1 MSSGEKAGMSSDPP
15 LKAAPSI
22 GRRPLSGNLQGALW
36 MIVSGAGYT
45 LHLALAKEITGDIH
59 PVFLA
64 FWRSFIAFSLAAPFI
79 LTGRVKLHTQRF
91 GALLVRSLIGSA
103 GFVFGLIA
111 IWPVFGLPLAEFN
124 ALSFT
129 RPLFVTLLAAILLR
143 ETVGVHRTTA
153 VIAGFFGVL
162 VMTLLPVLLGSG
174 GGADLNAGSI
184 FAILSSLCFAVTIVL
199 LKSLS
204 GVHSPLALLIWA
216 NFLSSILILPAA
228 LAVWTSPSPGE
239 WALIFAMAFFGV
251 VAQFCFIKG
260 MSIGDASFLSPMD
273 YLRLPMGATADW
285 IMIRAL
291 PGPFVWAGAGI
302 IVVSTLYI
310 TWREHVLNRKQPVL
324 PPKPV

>member
-1 MSSGEKAGMSSDPP
+1 MSSDPSP
-15 LKAAPSI
+15 TAGKPI

-45 LHLALAKEITGDIH
+45 LHLALAKEITADIH

-64 FWRSFIAFSLAAPFI
+64 FWRSFLAFLFAAPLI
-79 LTGRVKLHTQRF
+79 WLLKVKIHTARF
-91 GALLVRSLIGSA
+91 GALLTRSLIGSA

-111 IWPVFGLPLAEFN
+111 IWPVFELPLAEFN

-129 RPLFVTLLAAILLR
+129 RPLFVTLLAVFLLH
-143 ETVGVHRTTA
+143 ETVGVHRTSA

-162 VMTLLPVLLGSG
+162 VMTLVPALLGSEG
-174 GGADLNAGSI
+174 GTHFNIGSL
-184 FAILSSLCFAVTIVL
+184 FAILSSLCFAFTIVL
-199 LKSLS
+199 VKSLT

-216 NFLSSILILPAA
+216 NLLSSIFILPAA
-228 LAVWTSPSPGE
+228 LAVWASPSLAE
-239 WALIFAMAFFGV
+239 WGLIAAMAFFGV

-260 MSIGDASFLSPMD
+260 MSVGDASFLSPMD

-285 IMIRAL
+285 FMIRAL

-310 TWREHVLNRKQPVL
+310 TWREHVTNQKKPVL
-324 PPKPV
+324 PPKPF

>member
-1 MSSGEKAGMSSDPP
+1 
-15 LKAAPSI
+15 
-22 GRRPLSGNLQGALW
+22 

-64 FWRSFIAFSLAAPFI
+64 FWRSFLAFLFASPFI
-79 LTGRVKLHTQRF
+79 ALGMVKIHTARF
-91 GALLVRSLIGSA
+91 GSLVTRSLIGSS

-129 RPLFVTLLAAILLR
+129 RPLFVTLLAIFLLH
-143 ETVGVHRTTA
+143 EKVGVHRSTA
-153 VIAGFFGVL
+153 VIVGFGGVL
-162 VMTLLPVLLGSG
+162 VMTLVPALLGAE
-174 GGADLNAGSI
+174 GGAHFNVGSI
-184 FAILSSLCFAVTIVL
+184 FAILSSLCFAFTIVL
-199 LKSLS
+199 VKSLT

-216 NFLSSILILPAA
+216 NMLSSIFILPAA
-228 LAVWTSPSPGE
+228 LAVWSWPDGQTWLLIVSM
-239 WALIFAMAFFGV
+239 ALAGV
-251 VAQFCFIKG
+251 ISQFCFIKG

-291 PGPFVWAGAGI
+291 PGIFVWTGAGI

-310 TWREHVLNRKQPVL
+310 TWREHVLNRKRPVV
-324 PPKPV
+324 PPKPL